1 MHIRWLLFVATVVVV
16 CCFTSASGPG
26 EELAVGQPDFSNNS
40 TQTLHGRRKRYIIFR
55 EISRGFARANVKDR
69 MIDITNIWAHAYGFR
84 WNVEYNNPPGLM
96 ITKRDLH
103 ESIGEL
109 IQAHGFDGRAC
120 ILRTFCEMSKVMTPK
135 SGFMLKLFRKIFTD
149 VQQRQHNL
157 MERRNDAFMAPS
169 FDMAKAPVQ
178 SLIEKVKSCWLMEAT
193 KKGGENLN
201 PLLCILPPKLHFPAK
216 VAVNGPAVIAGKHP
230 EWFR

>member
-135 SGFMLKLFRKIFTD
+135 SGFMLKLFRKIFTLPEGD
-149 VQQRQHNL
+149 EMYFPYLKSSDCQELDDHCPISQL
-157 MERRNDAFMAPS
+157 EIPSELEPAPEDS
-169 FDMAKAPVQ
+169 STSSSASD
-178 SLIEKVKSCWLMEAT
+178 
-193 KKGGENLN
+193 
-201 PLLCILPPKLHFPAK
+201 
-216 VAVNGPAVIAGKHP
+216 
-230 EWFR
+230 R